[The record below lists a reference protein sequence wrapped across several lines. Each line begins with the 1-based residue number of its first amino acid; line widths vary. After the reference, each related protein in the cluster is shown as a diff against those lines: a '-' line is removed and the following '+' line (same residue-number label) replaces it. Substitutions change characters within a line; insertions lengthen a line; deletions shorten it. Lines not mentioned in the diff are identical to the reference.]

1 MAIYLPG
8 VEEDQALSLDE
19 MTPREIVA
27 ELDKYVVGQ
36 HDAKRAVAIALRNR
50 MRRQKLGPELAD
62 DIMPKNI
69 IMIGPTGVG
78 KTEIARR
85 LAKLTNSPFLKV
97 EASKFTEVGYVG
109 RDVES
114 MIRDLV
120 EIAIDMLR
128 EEKLEEVEDKAE
140 LNAEERLLDLLLPP
154 AAAAAPAPMPAPSPI
169 SGVEAS
175 SDNTIAFPSPVQP
188 AASESHQRT
197 REKLRAQF
205 REGKLDE
212 RMVEIDVRERTPTL
226 EVLSNQGMEEMD
238 INLKDILPNI
248 FGQRTKK
255 RKMKVGEAFEYLV
268 QEEEQRLIDMDQVTR
283 IAVERVENSG
293 IIFLDEIDKIA
304 GREGGHGPDVSRE
317 GVQRDILPIV
327 EGTTVNTRYGMV
339 STDHVLFIAAGAFH
353 VSKPSDLIPEL
364 QGRFPIR
371 VELQSLTVEDFIK
384 ILTEPKFS
392 LVKQAT
398 ALLETEGLKL
408 EFSPESLAEIAN
420 FAFRVNEATEN
431 IGARRLHTIMERV
444 LDEISFDAPDLAR
457 HIRPAGDGKHET
469 PHTDAPVELAAS
481 AEKPQDYTPS
491 ATIPLVER
499 EGANGT
505 EKVIAIDA
513 AYVQHMVASIVKDQD
528 LSRYIL

>member
-1 MAIYLPG
+1 MALYLPQTAD
-8 VEEDQALSLDE
+8 EEQVSLDE
-19 MTPREIVA
+19 LTPREIVA

-36 HDAKRAVAIALRNR
+36 KDAKRAVAIALRNR
-50 MRRQKLGPELAD
+50 MRRQKLPAEMAD
-62 DIMPKNI
+62 EVIPKNI

-85 LAKLTNSPFLKV
+85 LAKLANSPFLKV

-120 EIAIDMLR
+120 EIAIDMVR
-128 EEKLEEVEDKAE
+128 EEKLEDVSDKAE
-140 LNAEERLLDLLLPP
+140 LNAEERLLDLLLPGAGTVGFGASRP
-154 AAAAAPAPMPAPSPI
+154 PDGST
-169 SGVEAS
+169 SGDTAIVES
-175 SDNTIAFPSPVQP
+175 SS
-188 AASESHQRT
+188 RT
-197 REKLRAQF
+197 REKLRQQL
-205 REGKLDE
+205 REGKLDD
-212 RMVEIDVRERTPTL
+212 RMVELEVREKSFPAF
-226 EVLSNQGMEEMD
+226 EIVSNQGTEEMD
-238 INLKDILPNI
+238 INIKDMLPNI

-255 RKMKVGEAFEYLV
+255 RNMKVSDAFEYLV

-283 IAVERVENSG
+283 IAVERAEQSG

-304 GREGGHGPDVSRE
+304 GRESGGHGPDVSRE

-339 STDHVLFIAAGAFH
+339 RTEHILFIAAGAFH

-384 ILTEPKFS
+384 ILTEPKSS
-392 LVKQAT
+392 LTKQYV
-398 ALLETEGLKL
+398 ALLDTEGLKL
-408 EFSPESLAEIAN
+408 EFTPDALDEIAN
-420 FAFRVNEATEN
+420 FAFKVNQGTEN

-444 LDEISFDAPDLAR
+444 LDDISFNAPDM
-457 HIRPAGDGKHET
+457 
-469 PHTDAPVELAAS
+469 
-481 AEKPQDYTPS
+481 
-491 ATIPLVER
+491 
-499 EGANGT
+499 T
-505 EKVIAIDA
+505 EKQITIDA
-513 AYVQHMVASIVKDQD
+513 EYVRKGLTDIVKDQD